1 RSPVLTRLPATMRC
15 PTPPIQKKNSRASQV
30 PRLIGL
36 HAPHPNTPESPMAV
50 HPLPRHQWQA
60 SAVLADW
67 PLSLY
72 VTRPNRVR
80 FRYGSQ
86 FRLARHR
93 VADYSNSTRLLGY
106 LGERVIPRVSSFQL
120 TR

>member
-1 RSPVLTRLPATMRC
+1 MPCSNLV
-15 PTPPIQKKNSRASQV
+15 SRVPRDSTFKHNFIDKCQV

-36 HAPHPNTPESPMAV
+36 HAPPPNTPESPMAV
-50 HPLPRHQWQA
+50 HPLPRRRWQA
-60 SAVLADW
+60 SAVLAGW

-80 FRYGSQ
+80 FRCGSQ
-86 FRLARHR
+86 FRLARLR
-93 VADYSNSTRLLGY
+93 LADYSNSTRLLGY